1 MSVAAVII
9 ALLFL
14 IMMVIGVPVF
24 AAMGICAFAGLAIIL
39 GPEQA
44 LTSFG
49 TFVWEEASIFQL
61 AAIPLFILTGTLV
74 EASGMGA
81 NLFAAVK
88 AWAGRIPNSLL
99 VAVIVAST
107 IFSAIS
113 GSSVANAAMLSLV
126 AIPLLRQAGYPSHM
140 NGGAI
145 AAGGTLGILLPPSIP
160 LIIYGILTDTSI
172 GQLFLAGVVPGFV
185 MAILF
190 ALYVMIL
197 ARPRIQE
204 DSRSEDI
211 TSKIRVTLQA
221 SGILLLPIF
230 ILVGIFSGI
239 FTPTEVGAF
248 SALYVLVLGIIQR
261 RLTLRAVIRA
271 ARSATL
277 TATMLLMLVVFGI
290 VFTNYLSLEQ
300 VPQTLAAFVAGI
312 SPEPVIVFT
321 AMVIAYLVMGMFLE
335 SGAMMILSIPIFFPV
350 AMGIGLDPIVFGIIV
365 IINMEMAQ
373 ITPPIGIN
381 LYTVSGISKIP
392 LMTLARGVLPYIV
405 IQLIMVY
412 VVYFFP
418 ELVLWLPG
426 RSALPE

>member
-1 MSVAAVII
+1 MSITAAII
-9 ALLFL
+9 GLIFL
-14 IMMVIGVPVF
+14 ILIIIGVPVF
-24 AAMGICAFAGLAIIL
+24 AAMGICAFTGLAIIL

-49 TFVWEEASIFQL
+49 TFVWEETSIFQL

-74 EASGMGA
+74 QESGMGA

-99 VAVIVAST
+99 VAVILAST

-140 NGGAI
+140 SGGAI
-145 AAGGTLGILLPPSIP
+145 AGGGTLGILLPPSIP

-190 ALYVMIL
+190 AFYVMII
-197 ARPRIQE
+197 ARPRVE
-204 DSRSEDI
+204 EGSGGGDI
-211 TSKIRVTLQA
+211 ASKIRVTLQA
-221 SGILLLPIF
+221 MGILLLPIF
-230 ILVGIFSGI
+230 ILVGIFTGL

-248 SALYVLVLGIIQR
+248 SALYILVLGIIQR
-261 RLTLRAVIRA
+261 RLTLHAVMRAG
-271 ARSATL
+271 RSATL
-277 TATMLLMLVVFGI
+277 TSTMLIMLVVFGI

-312 SPEPVIVFT
+312 SPEPVVVFT
-321 AMVIAYLVMGMFLE
+321 AMVIAYLFMGMFLE

-350 AMGIGLDPIVFGIIV
+350 AMEIGLDPIVFGIIV
-365 IINMEMAQ
+365 IMNQEVAQ
-373 ITPPIGIN
+373 ITPPVGIN

-392 LMTLARGVLPYIV
+392 LMVLSRGVLPYIV
-405 IQLIMVY
+405 IQLIMIY

-418 ELVLWLPG
+418 ELVLWLPE
-426 RSALPE
+426 RSALSE